1 MSDDDP
7 FAMPRPGDSVPFE
20 LLDQRH
26 AWVRALRGV
35 PQDPVF
41 HAEGDVW
48 IHTKM
53 VAEALVALESW
64 RTRPLAERHE
74 LYVASLL
81 HDVAKPRCTQIER
94 DVGGVRIR
102 SLGHAPAGARVSRRI
117 LWELGIDLGKRE
129 RIAALVRFHQ
139 VPYRGI
145 EGDGANTRLIRL
157 SQTCRLRDL
166 ACLSEAD
173 VRGRICPDQDN
184 LLENIELFHLAAQD
198 LGCDDQP
205 FAFASDHSRASFFRH
220 EHRDPTYQ
228 AHDDNRLTATVMSG
242 LPGAGK
248 SHWVT
253 EHLPDTPCVRLDDIR
268 RELAIGADQPQGRV
282 IAEAYDRARTLLRA
296 GQDFVWDATNLS
308 RDVRRRVTNLC
319 MQYRARIRIVYV
331 EAPPALLHR
340 QNANRAHP
348 VPPAVLE
355 RLLSRWDPPDPTE
368 CHELH
373 YIVEGHPVP
382 GPMRC

>member
-117 LWELGIDLGKRE
+117 LWELGIDLGIGRVE
-129 RIAALVRFHQ
+129 ID
-139 VPYRGI
+139 I
-145 EGDGANTRLIRL
+145 
-157 SQTCRLRDL
+157 RDL
-166 ACLSEAD
+166 DRQRPAPRHRVARIDAEIEDRAFELRRINQGLPQPLGLDDAD
-173 VRGRICPDQDN
+173 VDM
-184 LLENIELFHLAAQD
+184 LAERAPQQPLHAMHQAAD
-198 LGCDDQP
+198 LG
-205 FAFASDHSRASFFRH
+205 RA
-220 EHRDPTYQ
+220 
-228 AHDDNRLTATVMSG
+228 
-242 LPGAGK
+242 
-248 SHWVT
+248 
-253 EHLPDTPCVRLDDIR
+253 
-268 RELAIGADQPQGRV
+268 
-282 IAEAYDRARTLLRA
+282 
-296 GQDFVWDATNLS
+296 
-308 RDVRRRVTNLC
+308 
-319 MQYRARIRIVYV
+319 
-331 EAPPALLHR
+331 
-340 QNANRAHP
+340 
-348 VPPAVLE
+348 
-355 RLLSRWDPPDPTE
+355 
-368 CHELH
+368 
-373 YIVEGHPVP
+373 
-382 GPMRC
+382 